1 MGLNYVLE
9 GFNLQQILHDSKL
22 SVPLSLSIM
31 FVNREV
37 LGSVVRRLISANP
50 RLNFNLDFFIPL
62 FKCLVGIVF
71 RVLYRASNNHIIDK
85 KNSTEFSSKTV
96 RSEIRFHTN
105 PQGYLNLALNN
116 PALDSLAMEE
126 VIGKDKGLQL
136 ACYEF
141 IDVQQLL

>member
-22 SVPLSLSIM
+22 SVPLPLSIM

-37 LGSVVRRLISANP
+37 L
-50 RLNFNLDFFIPL
+50 
-62 FKCLVGIVF
+62 
-71 RVLYRASNNHIIDK
+71 
-85 KNSTEFSSKTV
+85 
-96 RSEIRFHTN
+96 
-105 PQGYLNLALNN
+105 
-116 PALDSLAMEE
+116 DSLAIEK

>member
-22 SVPLSLSIM
+22 SVPLPLSIM

-37 LGSVVRRLISANP
+37 L
-50 RLNFNLDFFIPL
+50 
-62 FKCLVGIVF
+62 
-71 RVLYRASNNHIIDK
+71 
-85 KNSTEFSSKTV
+85 
-96 RSEIRFHTN
+96 
-105 PQGYLNLALNN
+105 
-116 PALDSLAMEE
+116 DSLAIEE

>member
-9 GFNLQQILHDSKL
+9 GFNLQQILHDLKL
-22 SVPLSLSIM
+22 SVPLPLSIM

-37 LGSVVRRLISANP
+37 L
-50 RLNFNLDFFIPL
+50 
-62 FKCLVGIVF
+62 
-71 RVLYRASNNHIIDK
+71 
-85 KNSTEFSSKTV
+85 
-96 RSEIRFHTN
+96 
-105 PQGYLNLALNN
+105 
-116 PALDSLAMEE
+116 DSLAIEE

>member
-22 SVPLSLSIM
+22 SVPLPLSIM

-37 LGSVVRRLISANP
+37 
-50 RLNFNLDFFIPL
+50 
-62 FKCLVGIVF
+62 
-71 RVLYRASNNHIIDK
+71 
-85 KNSTEFSSKTV
+85 
-96 RSEIRFHTN
+96 
-105 PQGYLNLALNN
+105 
-116 PALDSLAMEE
+116 LDSLAMEE

>member
-37 LGSVVRRLISANP
+37 L
-50 RLNFNLDFFIPL
+50 
-62 FKCLVGIVF
+62 
-71 RVLYRASNNHIIDK
+71 
-85 KNSTEFSSKTV
+85 
-96 RSEIRFHTN
+96 
-105 PQGYLNLALNN
+105 
-116 PALDSLAMEE
+116 DSLAIEE

>member
-9 GFNLQQILHDSKL
+9 GFNLQQNLHDSKL
-22 SVPLSLSIM
+22 SVPLPLSIM

-37 LGSVVRRLISANP
+37 L
-50 RLNFNLDFFIPL
+50 
-62 FKCLVGIVF
+62 
-71 RVLYRASNNHIIDK
+71 
-85 KNSTEFSSKTV
+85 
-96 RSEIRFHTN
+96 
-105 PQGYLNLALNN
+105 
-116 PALDSLAMEE
+116 DSLAIEE

>member
-1 MGLNYVLE
+1 MVLNYVLE

-22 SVPLSLSIM
+22 SVPLPLSIT

-37 LGSVVRRLISANP
+37 L
-50 RLNFNLDFFIPL
+50 
-62 FKCLVGIVF
+62 
-71 RVLYRASNNHIIDK
+71 
-85 KNSTEFSSKTV
+85 
-96 RSEIRFHTN
+96 
-105 PQGYLNLALNN
+105 
-116 PALDSLAMEE
+116 DSLAIEE

>member
-37 LGSVVRRLISANP
+37 L
-50 RLNFNLDFFIPL
+50 
-62 FKCLVGIVF
+62 
-71 RVLYRASNNHIIDK
+71 
-85 KNSTEFSSKTV
+85 
-96 RSEIRFHTN
+96 
-105 PQGYLNLALNN
+105 
-116 PALDSLAMEE
+116 LDSLAIEE

>member
-22 SVPLSLSIM
+22 SVPLPLSIM

-37 LGSVVRRLISANP
+37 L
-50 RLNFNLDFFIPL
+50 
-62 FKCLVGIVF
+62 
-71 RVLYRASNNHIIDK
+71 
-85 KNSTEFSSKTV
+85 
-96 RSEIRFHTN
+96 
-105 PQGYLNLALNN
+105 
-116 PALDSLAMEE
+116 DSLDIEE

>member
-9 GFNLQQILHDSKL
+9 GFNLQQILYDSKL
-22 SVPLSLSIM
+22 SVPLPLSIM

-37 LGSVVRRLISANP
+37 L
-50 RLNFNLDFFIPL
+50 
-62 FKCLVGIVF
+62 
-71 RVLYRASNNHIIDK
+71 
-85 KNSTEFSSKTV
+85 
-96 RSEIRFHTN
+96 
-105 PQGYLNLALNN
+105 
-116 PALDSLAMEE
+116 DSLDIEE